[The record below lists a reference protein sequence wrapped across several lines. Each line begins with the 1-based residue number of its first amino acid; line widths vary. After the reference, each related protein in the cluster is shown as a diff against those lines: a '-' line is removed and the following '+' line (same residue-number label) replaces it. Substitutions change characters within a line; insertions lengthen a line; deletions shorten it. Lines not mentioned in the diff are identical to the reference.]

1 MIATDAYPEG
11 FFEWPEARR
20 NAFFANEAH
29 KFRNGQANGAAVH
42 AGPSIAEAG
51 PTPLVSPAI
60 PPVPYPINAL
70 GDVLS
75 EAARAIAAKVQCA
88 DAMAAQSVLAVAS
101 LAAQALADVRL
112 PYGQTRPL
120 SLFCVTIAS
129 SGDRKTS
136 ADSEAMA
143 PVRMRE
149 KQLREVFR
157 TACKGSCRC
166 ARGMAWPTPTN
177 RTQEGG
183 R

>member
-1 MIATDAYPEG
+1 MTATDAYPEG

-20 NAFFANEAH
+20 NAFFADEAR
-29 KFRNGQANGAAVH
+29 KFRNGQANGAAGN

-70 GDVLS
+70 GDVLA

-101 LAAQALADVRL
+101 LAAQRSRTCA
-112 PYGQTRPL
+112 YH
-120 SLFCVTIAS
+120 
-129 SGDRKTS
+129 
-136 ADSEAMA
+136 MA
-143 PVRMRE
+143 
-149 KQLREVFR
+149 KH
-157 TACKGSCRC
+157 
-166 ARGMAWPTPTN
+166 
-177 RTQEGG
+177 G